1 MSTTPKR
8 LRLIEILW
16 KLKQEL
22 EREEGVYIQ
31 FQRILRDPE
40 YRRMML
46 ENFADR
52 GNLTLQ
58 RLITQAR
65 GLDTGNALS
74 QGSSPEYS
82 ESLYNRTGVSAD
94 ADHRLQYVAGYA
106 IMTIAVVVM
115 IGLPWLATTGRG
127 TSTAGP
133 VSLSHVTRSTQSLAT
148 DGPDWGPAG
157 SPARLEEASR

>member
-1 MSTTPKR
+1 MSTTPQR

-52 GNLTLQ
+52 GSLTLQ

-65 GLDTGNALS
+65 ELDTGNALS
-74 QGSSPEYS
+74 QGSPPEYS
-82 ESLYNRTGVSAD
+82 ESLYGRPEAGVD
-94 ADHRLQYVAGYA
+94 ADRRLQYIAGYA
-106 IMTIAVVVM
+106 IMAIAVVVM
-115 IGLPWLATTGRG
+115 IGLPWLATNGRG
-127 TSTAGP
+127 KNTAGP
-133 VSLSHVTRSTQSLAT
+133 ASQSLVTRSTQSHAA
-148 DGPDWGPAG
+148 DGPDWGPART
-157 SPARLEEASR
+157 PATLEETSR